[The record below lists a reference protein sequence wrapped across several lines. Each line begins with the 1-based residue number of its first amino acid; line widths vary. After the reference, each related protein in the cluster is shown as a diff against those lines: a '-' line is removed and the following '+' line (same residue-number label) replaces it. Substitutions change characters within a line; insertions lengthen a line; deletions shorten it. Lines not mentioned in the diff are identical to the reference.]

1 MVDDYVEALC
11 QEMELRK
18 DYLKEPLTTIYLGGG
33 TPSQLSVRHL
43 EQLFSAV
50 RSTLPMP
57 ENGFGEMEITLEC
70 NPDDVTEEYARQLG
84 HLPVNRVSMGAQ
96 TFSDERL
103 RFLHRRHTAGE
114 VALAVERLRKNGIR
128 NISVDLMFGFPNET
142 IAEWQTDIDYILQL
156 GIEHISAYS
165 LMYEEGTPLYRL
177 LEKGE
182 VKETDEELYRQMY
195 DLLIDRL
202 AVAGFE
208 QYEISNFARLTQQ
221 GKPSAFRSRHNSSYW
236 HNVPYMGVGASAHSY
251 NIHSRQWNIA
261 SLQAYV
267 SAINSGELPC
277 ETEEISADTHY
288 NDMVTT
294 ALRTREG
301 ISLESLTAGQRDHLL
316 HAAQLYISRSLL
328 VREGDYVRLTRNGIY
343 ISDSIMSDLMKV

>member
-251 NIHSRQWNIA
+251 NIHSRQ
-261 SLQAYV
+261 
-267 SAINSGELPC
+267 
-277 ETEEISADTHY
+277 
-288 NDMVTT
+288 
-294 ALRTREG
+294 
-301 ISLESLTAGQRDHLL
+301 
-316 HAAQLYISRSLL
+316 
-328 VREGDYVRLTRNGIY
+328 
-343 ISDSIMSDLMKV
+343 